1 MSLKHHMAEVQFAIA
16 RANLSTALDKDYNEK
31 VVEFLRERVEE
42 AKAEVEE
49 QKRKITFI
57 EKLMGS
63 LLEKVGT
70 NPKPPQNF
78 LPQNV

>member
-1 MSLKHHMAEVQFAIA
+1 MAEVQFAIA

-70 NPKPPQNF
+70 TPKPSQNF
-78 LPQNV
+78 MPQNV

>member
-70 NPKPPQNF
+70 NPKPSQTF

>member
-1 MSLKHHMAEVQFAIA
+1 MAEVQFAIA
-16 RANLSTALDKDYNEK
+16 RANLSTALDKEYNEK

-63 LLEKVGT
+63 LLEKAGT
-70 NPKPPQNF
+70 NPKPSQNF
-78 LPQNV
+78 MPQNV